1 MYDII
6 DDELMDDPRISY
18 IITSSEDFEI
28 NSQEDEK
35 AYKQYLIDALKEAK
49 E

>member
-6 DDELMDDPRISY
+6 DDELMGDPRISY

-28 NSQEDEK
+28 NS
-35 AYKQYLIDALKEAK
+35 
-49 E
+49 